1 MARPKTIKEVEF
13 TFSPAFSK
21 AINGVKK
28 TKTKTAKAK
37 PAKTKKATTK
47 TRKAKANTK
56 TKATAKPKATKP
68 KATRGYKITKVE
80 RELTI
85 NRVKDLYELY
95 EVTGKGIE
103 QPRYFI
109 SEAYANKFIATLKG
123 EAELDKA
130 FTNAVKRASTKTER
144 KDLQATK
151 EINELAGS
159 NKPVIEGGWA
169 TYFNGPSMEIN
180 ETVKNV
186 EDIDA

>member
-1 MARPKTIKEVEF
+1 MARPKMIKEVEF

-21 AINGVKK
+21 TINGVK
-28 TKTKTAKAK
+28 KTKTAKAK
-37 PAKTKKATTK
+37 PAKTKKAKAK
-47 TRKAKANTK
+47 TRKAKVT
-56 TKATAKPKATKP
+56 ATKP

-80 RELTI
+80 RELTL
-85 NRVKDLYELY
+85 NRVKDMYELY

-103 QPRYFI
+103 QPKYFV
-109 SEAYANKFIATLKG
+109 SEEYAKAFVENIKG
-123 EAELDKA
+123 NNELNKA